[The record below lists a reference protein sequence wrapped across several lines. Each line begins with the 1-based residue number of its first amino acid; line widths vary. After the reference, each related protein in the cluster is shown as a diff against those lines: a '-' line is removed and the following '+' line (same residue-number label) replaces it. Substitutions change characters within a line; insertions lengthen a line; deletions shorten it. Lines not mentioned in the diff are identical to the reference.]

1 MLWGGTEVD
10 SVNNL
15 DPRGIL
21 MIPILIGLA
30 IFLMRKEKTN
40 KLIQE

>member
-10 SVNNL
+10 SVNGL
-15 DPRGIL
+15 DVRGIA

-30 IFLMRKEKTN
+30 IFLMRKSKTAQ
-40 KLIQE
+40 LIRA